1 MNHLNF
7 EARLLFVLIFVAG
20 LLSGWTVNLAQAGH
34 WPWAVLVLFVVV
46 LMVAAGLAALRGYRP
61 SVWQVQAEIMR
72 ISGQQLP
79 DLPRMTRGSFL
90 YLALILEEASEL
102 FDATSAVLKRQFA
115 YRADGIVSPDAEPR
129 PTFHL
134 QHYLLEACNSADVD
148 LLEMSQKIRKI
159 TARLPDD
166 FFLHVLQHE
175 AKALLDGSTDLA
187 VVTAGF
193 SNSSGLPGEA
203 GYDEVANS
211 NLSKADPVTGMILRD
226 TSGKW
231 VKGPNYAPPDLDAV
245 LVAQAGC
252 DVL

>member
-20 LLSGWTVNLAQAGH
+20 LLAGWTVNLAQAGH

-46 LMVAAGLAALRGYRP
+46 LLVAAGLAALRGYRP
-61 SVWQVQAEIMR
+61 SVWRVQAEIMR

-79 DLPRMTRGSFL
+79 ALPRMTRGSFL
-90 YLALILEEASEL
+90 YLALILEEVSEL
-102 FDATSAVLKRQFA
+102 FDAASTVLARQFA
-115 YRADGIVSPDAEPR
+115 FRADGIVAPDAEVS
-129 PTFHL
+129 PTYRL
-134 QHYLLEACNSADVD
+134 QLQLLELCNDADPD

-203 GYDEVANS
+203 GYEEVANS

-226 TSGKW
+226 PSGKW
-231 VKGPNYAPPDLDAV
+231 IKGPNYCPPDLDAV
-245 LVAQAGC
+245 LAAQAGR
-252 DVL
+252 DMP

>member
-1 MNHLNF
+1 MNRLTF
-7 EARLLFVLIFVAG
+7 EARLLFVLLFTAG
-20 LLSGWTVNLAQAGH
+20 LLAGWTVNLAQAGH
-34 WPWAVLVLFVVV
+34 WPWVVLVLFVVV
-46 LMVAAGLAALRGYRP
+46 LLVAAGLAALRGYRP

-102 FDATSAVLKRQFA
+102 FDAASTVLQRQFA
-115 YRADGIVSPDAEPR
+115 YRADGIVSPDAEPS

-134 QHYLLEACNSADVD
+134 QHQLLVACNSADWE
-148 LLEMSQKIRKI
+148 LIEMSQKIRKI

-175 AKALLDGSTDLA
+175 AKALLDGSTDLV

-193 SNSSGLPGEA
+193 SNSSGMPGEA
-203 GYDEVANS
+203 AYTEVSNS
-211 NLSKADPVTGMILRD
+211 NLSKADPETGLIKRD
-226 TSGKW
+226 ASGKW
-231 VKGPNYAPPDLDAV
+231 IKGPNYTPPDLDAV
-245 LVAQAGC
+245 LVAQAGR
-252 DVL
+252 DMP